1 MEPEITVE
9 EIRKSINHSD
19 KLTNA
24 WDVMS
29 LEEQK
34 GLAKH
39 FFRLNGVP
47 IFKPEFL
54 AEHCSPEM
62 VERVMPDYLQRINAF
77 QN

>member
-1 MEPEITVE
+1 MEAEISVE
-9 EIRKSINHSD
+9 EIRKSINHSV
-19 KLTNA
+19 KLTAA
-24 WDVMS
+24 WDEMS
-29 LEEQK
+29 LEERK

-54 AEHCSPEM
+54 AEHGSPEL
-62 VERVMPDYLQRINAF
+62 VERMMPDYLQRINAF